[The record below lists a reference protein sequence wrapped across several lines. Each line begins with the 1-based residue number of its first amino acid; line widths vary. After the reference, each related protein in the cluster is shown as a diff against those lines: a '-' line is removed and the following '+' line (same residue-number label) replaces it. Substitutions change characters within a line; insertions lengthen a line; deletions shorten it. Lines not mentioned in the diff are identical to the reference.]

1 MSNKKEMNLITQIKF
16 AEQTG
21 ISRQGISKALKNGL
35 LPYVE
40 NGNKKMIDLNDPAV
54 KSYIK
59 NSSNQRE
66 VYKNQSE
73 VKQPKKPKTK
83 EPAEVGQ
90 SETDDLSPHE
100 INRQTKIADMRKKQ
114 MQVEILEKK
123 YLPADF
129 IEYCYIRYIERLH
142 STLER
147 SAGVY
152 IQEVGNAIL
161 NAGEILPEHIEK
173 FTSLVLESIHNNKK
187 AVKREVDKYE
197 PS

>member
-40 NGNKKMIDLNDPAV
+40 QRNKKMIDLNNPAV
-54 KSYIK
+54 KSYVK
-59 NSSNQRE
+59 NSSGQRE
-66 VYKNQSE
+66 VCKNTPEIKQT
-73 VKQPKKPKTK
+73 KQPKT
-83 EPAEVGQ
+83 ANT
-90 SETDDLSPHE
+90 SEDGDDLSPHE

-123 YLPADF
+123 YLPAYF

-173 FTSLVLESIHNNKK
+173 FTSLVLEAIHNNKK
-187 AVKREVDKYE
+187 AVKREVNKYE

>member
-21 ISRQGISKALKNGL
+21 ITRQGISKALKNGL

-90 SETDDLSPHE
+90 SETDDLSPYE